1 MLDDQDSKLTLNIIV
16 YQFQC
21 IFKGLS
27 EEGLFRLP
35 GQAKNVAELKDA
47 FNRGTACQIKYSV

>member
-1 MLDDQDSKLTLNIIV
+1 MK
-16 YQFQC
+16 YC

-47 FNRGTACQIKYSV
+47 FNRGTVLQQLQDIYRLHMSININYC